1 MDMQTR
7 KLEFIQKFL
16 SLKDEESIKRLE
28 THLREEVS
36 VYNFD
41 LKKRIQESEKDFE
54 EGKTIT
60 NAELKEKYN
69 G

>member
-1 MDMQTR
+1 MQTR

-54 EGKTIT
+54 EGNTVT
-60 NAELKEKYN
+60 NSELKEKYN